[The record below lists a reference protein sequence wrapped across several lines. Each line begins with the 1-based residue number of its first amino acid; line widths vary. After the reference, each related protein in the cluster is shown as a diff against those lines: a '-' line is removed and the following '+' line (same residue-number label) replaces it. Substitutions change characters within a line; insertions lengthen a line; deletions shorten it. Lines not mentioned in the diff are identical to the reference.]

1 MDGSGRLD
9 RFVIL
14 PTSRLD
20 ALENQ
25 IEIVYAVFSFW
36 RPIGNLTRHATNRL
50 WAKAL
55 LFLAIF
61 AAAAHAQQSS
71 IPRFEVTL
79 PAAYKQP
86 VTGRVFVIVAR
97 SDSPEPR
104 LQAGSWRSRSEF
116 MGADVQQLQPGQSVS
131 LSSSTLGYPLKNVR
145 ELPAGDYYVQAL
157 LNVYTKFE
165 RADGHTIWGHMDQWE
180 GQKFNRS
187 PGNLYSEAHRFHLDP
202 LSGYEIQLNLDKIIP
217 PVQMPADT
225 QYLN

>member
-55 LFLAIF
+55 LFLAIL
-61 AAAAHAQQSS
+61 AAAAPAQQSS

-104 LQAGSWRSRSEF
+104 LQAGTWRSGPPVI
-116 MGADVQQLQPGQSVS
+116 GADARALQPGATVPFRT
-131 LSSSTLGYPLKNVR
+131 STL
-145 ELPAGDYYVQAL
+145 
-157 LNVYTKFE
+157 
-165 RADGHTIWGHMDQWE
+165 
-180 GQKFNRS
+180 
-187 PGNLYSEAHRFHLDP
+187 
-202 LSGYEIQLNLDKIIP
+202 
-217 PVQMPADT
+217 
-225 QYLN
+225 